1 MWAPLQLIRSLDLT
15 DANATE
21 CEQKNATRCICCVL
35 HLLRVASADFQKKRC
50 IVDFFQKER
59 CIVDL
64 CYEYFVKLGTE

>member
-35 HLLRVASADFQKKRC
+35 HLLTPAAGNMQATA
-50 IVDFFQKER
+50 EN
-59 CIVDL
+59 
-64 CYEYFVKLGTE
+64 